1 MTVGG
6 CAGPE
11 DHVGLAGGE
20 NACPDGADMIH
31 IASGGKEAG
40 GVTRQGEKPTTK
52 KKKKKKK
59 KKQKTKAKQKEL

>member
-1 MTVGG
+1 M
-6 CAGPE
+6 
-11 DHVGLAGGE
+11 GLAGDE

-31 IASGGKEAG
+31 IASGGKEGAG
-40 GVTRQGEKPTTK
+40 GARQGEKPAAKK

>member
-11 DHVGLAGGE
+11 DHVGLAGDE

-31 IASGGKEAG
+31 IASGGKEGAG
-40 GVTRQGEKPTTK
+40 GARQGEKPAA

-59 KKQKTKAKQKEL
+59 KKQKTKPKQKEL